1 MKLVYPFQALDQKG
15 VKFMTDTKKEE
26 QAAVLKALESSGVVN
41 MDTTLGEILKSTSEL
56 SDITVQ
62 WGAVYDSDKWALV
75 YK

>member
-1 MKLVYPFQALDQKG
+1 
-15 VKFMTDTKKEE
+15 MTDTKKEE